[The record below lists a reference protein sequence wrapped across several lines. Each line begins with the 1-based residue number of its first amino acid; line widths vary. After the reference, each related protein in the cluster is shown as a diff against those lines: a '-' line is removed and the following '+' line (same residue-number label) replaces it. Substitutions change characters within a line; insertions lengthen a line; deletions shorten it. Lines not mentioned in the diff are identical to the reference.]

1 MTTTVSLNSNDTIMV
16 TTYFGGS
23 AQGRCYTIRLRLG
36 DKELVTTLNEDEFFE
51 MVLNYND
58 DFEINAAPVLSP
70 GLDEALGTEDRFV
83 AGSRIGRQHVGRYA
97 RIRDMTGV
105 IVRSEAPGQF
115 CLDLSSGGWVVIR
128 DNDLVELL

>member
-70 GLDEALGTEDRFV
+70 GLDEALGTFV
-83 AGSRIGRQHVGRYA
+83 TGAGIERNDVGRYA